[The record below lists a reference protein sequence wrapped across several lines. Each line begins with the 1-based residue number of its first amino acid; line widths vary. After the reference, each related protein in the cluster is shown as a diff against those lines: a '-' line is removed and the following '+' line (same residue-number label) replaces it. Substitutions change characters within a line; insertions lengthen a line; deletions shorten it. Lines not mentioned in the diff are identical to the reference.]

1 VTQDQQLE
9 VLDIQTTA
17 TANERSHQRPERDVE
32 ERRRPYRRSCPNPP
46 ARGRD
51 TIIGALQAAAVGN
64 RGADRTLVLLEEEAV
79 TGGLSVIS
87 RLACSRYLKGGTS

>member
-1 VTQDQQLE
+1 LRVNRGPLDLNIDELLE
-9 VLDIQTTA
+9 
-17 TANERSHQRPERDVE
+17 RVE
-32 ERRRPYRRSCPNPP
+32 E
-46 ARGRD
+46 
-51 TIIGALQAAAVGN
+51 AAAVGN